1 MGTNIVAGQLGKAEL
16 ITAKPALVISSGSI
30 EALKWLAIALMTLD
44 HINTYLFDRTLQYA
58 FELGRIAMPI
68 FVLVMAYNLARP
80 EAFSRGTFQ
89 RSIKRLALFAVLAC
103 IPFIPLQGG
112 AFFPLNI
119 LFLLLLASIIVML
132 VEHGGRPQKLLA
144 FTLFLAGGAFVEYW
158 WPALALAI
166 VAWRYFKNPS
176 IAGLAGITILTA
188 SLWLINQNFW
198 AMLAL
203 PIFFAASKVDIKLP
217 RSKWYLFY
225 IYYPAHLLLM
235 LVIRS
240 I

>member
-1 MGTNIVAGQLGKAEL
+1 MTTEIIASQFDKAEL
-16 ITAKPALVISSGSI
+16 KGNPAFELSSGSI

-44 HINTYLFDRTLQYA
+44 HINTYLFDRSLQYA

-80 EAFSRGTFQ
+80 GAFARGTFQ
-89 RSIKRLALFAVLAC
+89 RSAKRLSVFALLSCV
-103 IPFIPLQGG
+103 PFIPLQGG
-112 AFFPLNI
+112 SILPLNI
-119 LFLLLLASIIVML
+119 LFLLLLASLIAML
-132 VEHGGRPQKLLA
+132 IEHGGRPQKLLA
-144 FTLFLAGGAFVEYW
+144 FTLFLGGGALVEYW

-166 VAWRYFKNPS
+166 VAWRYFKSPS
-176 IAGLAGITILTA
+176 IAKAFGIILLTA

-198 AMLAL
+198 AMLAIPL
-203 PIFFAASKVDIKLP
+203 LVIAAKFDFRIP

-225 IYYPAHLLLM
+225 VYYPLHLLIILG
-235 LVIRS
+235 ITS